1 MSQTVST
8 TAFAT
13 RALELLQQVVQTGE
27 ELVVTDHGAPVVK
40 LVRCHP
46 GLEEALRALRGTVL
60 RYDDPTEP
68 VADGLT
74 GGSR

>member
-13 RALELLQQVVQTGE
+13 EALELLQQVVRTGE

-40 LVRCHP
+40 LVRCQLGCEQAP
-46 GLEEALRALRGTVL
+46 RGTVL
-60 RYDDPTEP
+60 RCDDPTEP
-68 VADGLT
+68 VSVEDWESL
-74 GGSR
+74 R